1 MTTDML
7 RLPWSRS
14 RPPIFSHDLSQ
25 EYKSNTTDVTPP
37 LMEHELLTIVKHLS
51 SPPVFVEL
59 VLLLLKVSLLCFVDH
74 SFSFFFCPF
83 YCLSF
88 DLRFLITS
96 LVSSNLSWLLACT
109 LSCFFIWRLTWQ
121 FSQLVRKLMTTQM
134 IIL

>member
-1 MTTDML
+1 MSRMTTDML
-7 RLPWSRS
+7 RLSWSWS
-14 RPPIFSHDLSQ
+14 RPPIFSHD
-25 EYKSNTTDVTPP
+25 KSNTTDDTP
-37 LMEHELLTIVKHLS
+37 LMEKKLLTIVKHPS

-59 VLLLLKVSLLCFVDH
+59 LLLLLKASLLCFVYH

-88 DLRFLITS
+88 DLRFLITP

-109 LSCFFIWRLTWQ
+109 SSCFFIWRLTWQ

-134 IIL
+134 NIL